1 MGSPNFAT
9 MDGNEAA
16 ARVAYQLNEV
26 IAIYPITP
34 ASPMGEYADAW
45 SAQGKTNLWGL
56 VPKVQELQ
64 SEGGAA
70 GTVHGSLQAGA
81 LTTTFTAS
89 QGLLLMYP
97 NMFKIAGELTPAVF
111 HIAARSVATHA
122 LSIFGDHSDVMA
134 VRSAGWGQLFA
145 NSVQEVMDFALLS
158 QAISLRTRV
167 PFLHVFD
174 GFRTSHEIS
183 KIELLESSVLEAL
196 IDSDAV
202 HAHRERALT
211 PDSPQLRGTAQN
223 PDVFFQSRE
232 AGNPFWELVPQVTI
246 EVMEEFAQL
255 TGRVYRPFDY
265 VGAEDAERVL
275 VMMGSGVGAAEEAIH
290 SMVAQ
295 GEKVGLVKVRLFRP
309 FSPVHLLKVLP
320 ESVTSISVLDRT
332 KEPGAAGEP
341 LFQDVVSVIAE
352 AVTREGL
359 FQGSMPTIVGG
370 RYGLGSKEF
379 TPAMAQAVLEN
390 LKQDKPKTSFSVGIH
405 DDVSHRSLDVD
416 VAFRTESDETIRA
429 MFWGLGSDGTVSA
442 NKNTIKIIGESTDL
456 YAQGYF
462 VYDSKKSGAR
472 TISHLRFG
480 PHPIQ
485 STYLI
490 DQANFV
496 GIHQFGFLEKYPVL
510 REAAHGAKVLL
521 NSPFSPEE
529 VWDQIPHALQEEII
543 KKDLQLYVI
552 DAYSVA
558 EKAGLRGRINTVM
571 QVGFFSI
578 MEVIPANEAMEKI
591 KAAIQ
596 KTYSKRGRVV
606 VQRNWAAV
614 DQTLEALHVVPVPKE
629 ATSTLALPP
638 VVSENAPPFV
648 QSWTSRLMAGEGD
661 LLPVSAMPV
670 DGTFPTGTTQWEKRN
685 LAREIPVWDADLCI
699 QCGKCV
705 AICPHA
711 VIRGKRCDTELL
723 NDAPEGFLSAPARWK
738 GHKDEAFT
746 LQVAVEDCTGCQ
758 LCVEICPAR
767 DKSQIGRKALGMEP
781 QAPLLEKGKQ
791 DWDFFLS
798 LPEHHRSDEDMNTSK
813 VKDVQ
818 LLTPLFEFS
827 GACAGCGETPYLKL
841 LSQLTGD
848 RSLIAN
854 ATGCSSIYG
863 GNLPTTP
870 WAKDANGRGPSWSNS
885 LFEDNAE
892 FGLGMRLAVNKRQDY
907 AIRLLQTLSGHL
919 PESLVEGL
927 LSASQETDAAIEE
940 QRERVAALRS
950 KLEPLCNSG
959 GEQQNLCRDLFQ
971 LADALVRKSV
981 WLVGGDGWAYDIG
994 FGGLDHAMASG
1005 ENVNILVL
1013 DTEVYSNT
1021 GGQSSKATPRAAVA
1035 KFAAAGK
1042 TVPKKDL
1049 CMVGVNYGNV
1059 YVARVAM
1066 GANEGQTLKAFLE
1079 AESYEGPSLIVAY
1092 SPCIAHGIDMSKGVE
1107 QQKKAVD
1114 SGYWPLFRFD
1124 PRRVEQ
1130 GLNPMQLDCK
1140 GPKIPLRDY
1149 VYGEMRYRILQQVDP
1164 DSAKVLLAAAQ
1175 KDVEDQW
1182 DRYRQ
1187 LAEPCSPTTS

>member
-1 MGSPNFAT
+1 MTKPQFAT

-16 ARVAYQLNEV
+16 ARIAYQLNEV

-45 SAQGKTNLWGL
+45 SAKEQPNLWGL

-70 GTVHGSLQAGA
+70 GAVHGALQAGA

-145 NSVQEVMDFALLS
+145 CSVQEVMDFALLS
-158 QAISLRTRV
+158 QAISLRARV

-174 GFRTSHEIS
+174 GFRTSHEIN
-183 KIELLESSVLEAL
+183 KIETLDKSVLQAL
-196 IDSDAV
+196 VDADAV
-202 HAHRERALT
+202 QAHRFRALT
-211 PDSPQLRGTAQN
+211 PDRPKLRGTAQN
-223 PDVFFQSRE
+223 PDVFFQSKE
-232 AGNPFWELVPQVTI
+232 AGNPFWDKIPQI
-246 EVMEEFAQL
+246 ASEVMEEFASL
-255 TGRVYRPFDY
+255 TGRSYKPFDY
-265 VGAEDAERVL
+265 VGASDAEHII
-275 VMMGSGVGAAEEAIH
+275 VMMGSGVGAAEET
-290 SMVAQ
+290 VRTLTAQ
-295 GEKVGLVKVRLFRP
+295 GEKVGLVKVRLYRP
-309 FSPVHLLKVLP
+309 FSAEFLMRALP
-320 ESVTSISVLDRT
+320 ETVKTIAVLDRT

-341 LFQDVVSVIAE
+341 LFQDVLSVVSH
-352 AVTREGL
+352 AVHQDQHWGGR
-359 FQGSMPTIVGG
+359 MPKIVGG

-379 TPAMAQAVLEN
+379 TPSMVKGVLEN
-390 LKQDKPKTSFSVGIH
+390 LQQETSKTNFTVGIQ
-405 DDVSHRSLDVD
+405 DDVTHRSLAYDP
-416 VAFRTESDETIRA
+416 AFRTEAEGTVRA
-429 MFWGLGSDGTVSA
+429 MFWGLGSDGTVGA
-442 NKNTIKIIGESTDL
+442 NKNTIKIIGENTDL

-480 PHPIQ
+480 PNPIQ

-490 DQANFV
+490 EQADFV

-510 REAAHGAKVLL
+510 REAAPGAKVLL
-521 NSPFSPEE
+521 NSPLSADE
-529 VWDQIPHALQEEII
+529 VWDKLPRAIQDEIVT
-543 KKDLQLYVI
+543 KNLELYVI
-552 DAYSVA
+552 DAYAVA
-558 EKAGLRGRINTVM
+558 AEAGLRGRINTVM
-571 QVGFFSI
+571 QVGFFDI
-578 MEVIPANEAMEKI
+578 MEVIPSDLAIAKI
-591 KAAIQ
+591 KEAIQ

-614 DQTLEALHVVPVPKE
+614 DSTTSQIFKVNVPKE
-629 ATSTLALPP
+629 ATSSLALPP
-638 VVSENAPPFV
+638 VVTDSAPDFV
-648 QSWTSRLMAGEGD
+648 QNWTARLIAGEGD
-661 LLPVSAMPV
+661 SLPVSAMPV
-670 DGTFPTGTTQWEKRN
+670 DGTFPTATTQWEKRN
-685 LAREIPVWDADLCI
+685 LAREVPLWDPDLCI

-705 AICPHA
+705 AICPHS
-711 VIRGKRCDTELL
+711 VIRGKRCSEEHFS
-723 NDAPEGFLSAPARWK
+723 NAPEGFLTAPARWK
-738 GHKDEAFT
+738 GHKEEKYT
-746 LQVAVEDCTGCQ
+746 LQVAAEDCTGCR

-767 DKSQIGRKALGMEP
+767 DKSQINRKALEMVE
-781 QAPLLEKGKQ
+781 QAPRREKGKV
-791 DWDFFLS
+791 DWEFFLS
-798 LPEHHRSDEDMNTSK
+798 LPEHQRHEEDMNLSK
-813 VKDVQ
+813 IKDVQ

-870 WAKDANGRGPSWSNS
+870 WSQDPNGRGPSWSNS

-892 FGLGMRLAVNKRQDY
+892 FGLGMRLAVNTQRTY
-907 AIRLLQTLSGHL
+907 AEHLLTSLRGDLPKELVDSLLQADQS
-919 PESLVEGL
+919 
-927 LSASQETDAAIEE
+927 TDAGIEE
-940 QRERVAALRS
+940 QRERVVELRKVLKS
-950 KLEPLCNSG
+950 FCETESNIQLHCK
-959 GEQQNLCRDLFQ
+959 DLHQ
-971 LADALVRKSV
+971 LADSLVRKSV

-1042 TVPKKDL
+1042 NVPKKDL

-1059 YVARVAM
+1059 YVARIAL
-1066 GANEGQTLKAFLE
+1066 GANEAQTLKAFME
-1079 AESYEGPSLIVAY
+1079 AESFDGPSLIVAY
-1092 SPCIAHGIDMSKGVE
+1092 SPCIAHGIDMAKGVE

-1114 SGYWPLFRFD
+1114 SGYWPLFRYD
-1124 PRRVEQ
+1124 PRRADQ
-1130 GLNPMQLDCK
+1130 GLNPMQLDSK
-1140 GPKIPLRDY
+1140 GPKIPLSDY
-1149 VYGEMRYRILQQVDP
+1149 VYGEMRYRILKQVAP
-1164 DSAKVLLAAAQ
+1164 EAAKQLLAAAQ
-1175 KDVEDQW
+1175 EDVKIQW
-1182 DRYRQ
+1182 ERYKQ
-1187 LAEPCSPTTS
+1187 LAEASSS